1 MNKLVVYKKNKIMKN
16 ILKLLSLSLLFLIVS
31 SFKYNNDVIVWNKDV
46 KLTWNDFK
54 GKISNDKTYESVN
67 IYNENEVNAARSRI
81 AIGLNFQCKNG
92 KANHIVTAEFEKNNS
107 WYDPKYKSDDVLSHE
122 QLHFDI
128 AEVFARKL
136 RSKLSSM
143 KNACDRPSVVAV
155 FQTNDRE
162 FDEFAIQYDIET
174 SHGTNKKKQIEWV
187 NKIQSLLLTKN

>member
-1 MNKLVVYKKNKIMKN
+1 MEIAEFFNKIERHQ
-16 ILKLLSLSLLFLIVS
+16 
-31 SFKYNNDVIVWNKDV
+31 
-46 KLTWNDFK
+46 
-54 GKISNDKTYESVN
+54 KI
-67 IYNENEVNAARSRI
+67 AARSRI

-107 WYDPKYKSDDVLSHE
+107 WYDSKYKSDDVLNHE

-143 KNACDRPSVVAV
+143 KNACDRPPVVAE
-155 FQTNDRE
+155 FQSNDRE

-187 NKIQSLLLTKN
+187 NKIQSLLLTYN